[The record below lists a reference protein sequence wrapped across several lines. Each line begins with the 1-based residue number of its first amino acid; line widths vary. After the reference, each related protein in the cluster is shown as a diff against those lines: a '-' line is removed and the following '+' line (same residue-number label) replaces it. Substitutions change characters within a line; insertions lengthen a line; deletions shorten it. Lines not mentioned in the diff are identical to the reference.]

1 MYNRAF
7 CYDKLDRIKDAEKD
21 YSAALSLQPIN
32 VNVLHHLATLKEKSG
47 DLEGALSG
55 FSKVLSIDRNYAPSY
70 NGRGLVY
77 ERMQMHEEALENFS
91 NSISLDPNNPI
102 YWHNRGCCL
111 RNIERFEEA
120 FQDFNKA
127 ISLDP
132 ENPVIYS
139 NRGLV

>member
-1 MYNRAF
+1 
-7 CYDKLDRIKDAEKD
+7 
-21 YSAALSLQPIN
+21 
-32 VNVLHHLATLKEKSG
+32 
-47 DLEGALSG
+47 
-55 FSKVLSIDRNYAPSY
+55 
-70 NGRGLVY
+70 
-77 ERMQMHEEALENFS
+77 
-91 NSISLDPNNPI
+91 LDPNNPI